1 MKRYRPTIEE
11 TQLLMA
17 AAMGK
22 IPADLAIQH
31 ATLVNV
37 YTGELLED
45 TTVCVKGRWIA
56 HVGKAAPVLIGT
68 DTKVVDAA
76 GKVLA
81 PGLIDGHTHLVWLF
95 SIPEFVRHA
104 APGGTTT
111 VVAETMEAYP
121 VAGLDGVLDVMA
133 SFAGQPIKIFGT
145 APTMASTSRAASGVA
160 PEDLEKILSLE
171 DVVGL
176 GESYWQAVLQDP
188 DRYLPE
194 MAAALDRGKTLEGHS
209 AGAKGGKLSAYLAA
223 GISSCH
229 EPITAEE
236 VLERIRLGLHVLIRE
251 GSIRRDLAAIARIQ
265 EFGVDTRRLVLSTDG
280 VSPADLVEKG
290 YMNYVVQK
298 AIDSGFAPV
307 AAIQM
312 ATLNVAEH
320 FGLDSLVGGIAPGR
334 CADMILLPAV
344 DRIEPEVVIADGR
357 VIAETGVLVVSPRVH
372 SYASANRRT
381 IRLPE
386 PATAE
391 QFAII
396 TDKKEGAVEVRVVD
410 MVTDLVSKE
419 VHLEVAAAGGTVS
432 ADPEQ
437 DLLKVAAVD
446 RRITPGKT
454 FTGLIRGFGLKKGA
468 LAASSAWDTADIV
481 AVGAADEDLAAAV
494 NRIAELQGGAV
505 LCVDG
510 RVAEEIPLP
519 VLGIISDLSMKELAE
534 KLSAMT
540 RAISDLG
547 CPFPDP
553 LLSLAALTG
562 AAIPFIRICEEGLVD
577 FKTGKTVGVF
587 VDETPHRF

>member
-1 MKRYRPTIEE
+1 MKRYRPNPEE
-11 TQLLMA
+11 IKLLMA

-22 IPADLAIQH
+22 VPADLVVQH
-31 ATLVNV
+31 AKLVNV
-37 YTGELLED
+37 YTGEVLED
-45 TTVCVKGRWIA
+45 TTVCVKEKWIA
-56 HVGKAAPVLIGT
+56 HVGKEAPVLIGT
-68 DTKVVDAA
+68 DTKVIDAD

-81 PGLIDGHTHLVWLF
+81 PGFIDGHTHLVWLF
-95 SIPEFVRHA
+95 SIPEFVCYA
-104 APGGTTT
+104 APGGTTA

-121 VAGLDGVLDVMA
+121 VAGVDGVLDVMA

-145 APTMASTSRAASGVA
+145 APTMASTSRAASGVD

-209 AGAKGGKLSAYLAA
+209 AGARGGKLSAYLAA

-251 GSIRRDLAAIARIQ
+251 GSIRRDLAAIAKIKDT
-265 EFGVDTRRLVLSTDG
+265 GVDTRRLVLSTDG
-280 VSPADLVEKG
+280 VGPADLLEKG

-312 ATLNVAEH
+312 ATLNAAEH

-334 CADMILLPAV
+334 CADMILLPAL
-344 DRIEPEVVIADGR
+344 DRIEPEMVICSGR
-357 VIAETGVLVVSPRVH
+357 VIAENGRLVVEPRDHV
-372 SYASANRRT
+372 YTEANRNT
-381 IRLPE
+381 IHLPE
-386 PATAE
+386 TANPG
-391 QFAII
+391 QFAVPAGAQ
-396 TDKKEGAVEVRVVD
+396 EGTVKVRVID

-419 VHLEVAAAGGTVS
+419 VHLEAPVEGGTVC
-432 ADPEQ
+432 ADPEN

-446 RRITPGKT
+446 RRIAPGKT

-481 AVGAADEDLAAAV
+481 AVGTSGEDLAAAV
-494 NRIAELQGGAV
+494 NRIRALQGGAV
-505 LCVDG
+505 LCVEG
-510 RVAEEIPLP
+510 RVVEEIPLP
-519 VLGIISDLSMKELAE
+519 VLGIISDLSMKELAD
-534 KLSAMT
+534 KLSAMN
-540 RAISDLG
+540 RALSDLG
-547 CPFPDP
+547 CSFPDP

-562 AAIPFIRICEEGLVD
+562 AAIPFVRICEEGLVD
-577 FKTGKTVGVF
+577 FKTGKTAGVL
-587 VDETPHRF
+587 VDENPHGF